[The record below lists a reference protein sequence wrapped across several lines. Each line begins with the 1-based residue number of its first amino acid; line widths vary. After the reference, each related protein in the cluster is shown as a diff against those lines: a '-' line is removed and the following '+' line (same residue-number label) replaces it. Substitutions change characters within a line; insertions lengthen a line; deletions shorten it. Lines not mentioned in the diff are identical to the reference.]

1 MFYRVLNTSIAI
13 TLHKKS
19 GFPLRISSV
28 MWPNPE
34 ETVDLVAFT
43 AEISNG
49 KLYFCPVLT
58 TLSTGRLMEG
68 IT

>member
-1 MFYRVLNTSIAI
+1 
-13 TLHKKS
+13 
-19 GFPLRISSV
+19 